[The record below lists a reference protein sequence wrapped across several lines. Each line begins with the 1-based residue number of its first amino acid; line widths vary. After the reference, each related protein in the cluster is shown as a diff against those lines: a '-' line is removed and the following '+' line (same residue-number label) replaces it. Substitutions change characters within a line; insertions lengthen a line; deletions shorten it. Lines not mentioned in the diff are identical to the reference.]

1 MQNKSNLRS
10 SASVADLKDK
20 LSQAAASGYID
31 PKVSD
36 LLIDGLDDQTVMAT
50 VQAVSPDDLD
60 TEEAILLTFVIDESS
75 SMHPHRDL
83 VVQALKA
90 VVKDLQGYK
99 QSDAILVS
107 GWVFNTQH
115 RLLFAHKKISDVTN
129 DFDGYA
135 PSGSTA
141 EYDAVKSALT
151 SARTYA
157 QDLMD
162 NGYRVRIICVVLTDG
177 EDNSSRATTTELKK
191 LSQALTQEEIA
202 VLALVGFKG
211 YDQFS
216 PQKMAGDIGFPNV
229 LELNFTDQQA
239 VHASIKK
246 MTGMLSASVI
256 RASQTTVKASQNSF
270 FS

>member
-1 MQNKSNLRS
+1 MKNKPDLRS
-10 SASVADLKDK
+10 STSVADLKDK
-20 LSQAAASGYID
+20 LSQAVSGGFMNKNI
-31 PKVSD
+31 SD

-50 VQAVSPDDLD
+50 VQAVSPDTLD
-60 TEEAILLTFVIDESS
+60 TEEAILLTFILDESS
-75 SMHPHRDL
+75 SMSPHRDL
-83 VVQALKA
+83 VVAALKSIIT
-90 VVKDLQGYK
+90 DLQGYK

-107 GWVFNTQH
+107 GWTFNTQH
-115 RLLFAHKKISDVTN
+115 QLMFAHKKIADVTD
-129 DFDGYA
+129 DFDAYS
-135 PSGSTA
+135 PSGMTA

-151 SARTYA
+151 SARAYA

-162 NGYRVRIICVVLTDG
+162 NGYRVRLITVVFTDG
-177 EDNSSRATTTELKK
+177 EDNSSRATTAEVKN

-229 LELNFTDQQA
+229 LELDFKDDTA

-256 RASQTTVKASQNSF
+256 RASQTTVAASQNSF